1 MDDNKDK
8 ITFSVLVG
16 TISSL
21 YQQYGAILILV
32 ILAIC
37 LDVVTGLIKA
47 KATGTPLNS
56 KIGTVGFWKK
66 MSFLVSLL
74 FGIFMDVFI
83 PVLLTV
89 INIQLPFNCPFG
101 FIVGVYIILN
111 ESISICENIYKTN
124 PNAIPKWLKD
134 FLTLAVKEIDDKNNK
149 NNKNNNNK
157 K

>member
-1 MDDNKDK
+1 MEENKGK
-8 ITFSVLVG
+8 ITFSVLIG

-21 YQQYGAILILV
+21 YQQYTAILILV

-47 KATGTPLNS
+47 KATGTPLDS
-56 KIGTVGFWKK
+56 KKGTIGFWKK
-66 MSFLVSLL
+66 MSFLVSFM

-83 PVLLTV
+83 PILLSI

-101 FIVGVYIILN
+101 FIVGIYIILN

-149 NNKNNNNK
+149 NNNNK

>member
-1 MDDNKDK
+1 MEENKGK

-21 YQQYGAILILV
+21 YQQYAAILILV

-37 LDVVTGLIKA
+37 LDVITGLIKS
-47 KATGTPLNS
+47 KVTGEAINS
-56 KIGTVGFWKK
+56 KKGTVGFWKK
-66 MSFLVSLL
+66 MSFLVSFM
-74 FGIFMDVFI
+74 FGIFMDSFI
-83 PVLLTV
+83 PVLLSV
-89 INIQLPFNCPFG
+89 INIQLPFNCPFS

-134 FLTLAVKEIDDKNNK
+134 FLVLAVKEIDDKNNK
-149 NNKNNNNK
+149 NK